1 MPPTL
6 STSWDDSASSVEI
19 DDYGDVFCTT
29 LSSFDAFWSPVG
41 LFWLPGDAEYK
52 GFEAGQR
59 EPWPPKEVSVG
70 FGSDLGPC
78 VPQGVRKYIPRNENG
93 SNFEAF

>member
-1 MPPTL
+1 MSVVDGQEALLLTNFNGFRLMPPTL

-52 GFEAGQR
+52 GLGAG
-59 EPWPPKEVSVG
+59 
-70 FGSDLGPC
+70 
-78 VPQGVRKYIPRNENG
+78 
-93 SNFEAF
+93 

>member
-6 STSWDDSASSVEI
+6 STSWVDSASSVEI

-52 GFEAGQR
+52 GLGAG
-59 EPWPPKEVSVG
+59 
-70 FGSDLGPC
+70 
-78 VPQGVRKYIPRNENG
+78 
-93 SNFEAF
+93 